1 MMNSIFETM
10 LSRYQIA
17 TKDDLTNATHEVMQ
31 EITLAEK
38 PNFHLIQTTKQPQ

>member
-1 MMNSIFETM
+1 MENNIFNQI

-31 EITLAEK
+31 EIALAGLYK
-38 PNFHLIQTTKQPQ
+38 TIIK